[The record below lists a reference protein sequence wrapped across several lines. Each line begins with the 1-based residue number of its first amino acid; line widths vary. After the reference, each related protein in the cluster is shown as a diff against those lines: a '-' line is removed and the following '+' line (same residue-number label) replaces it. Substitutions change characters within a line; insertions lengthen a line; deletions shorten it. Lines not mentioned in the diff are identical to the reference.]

1 MIIINEGWFEDIE
14 NEAYHKGPGVSSTG
28 LRVLAK
34 SPGHYKA
41 YLEEEFPETD
51 ALLEGQAFHTYL
63 LEPDEFNKKYDVVH
77 GVRSKKMKEE
87 AAAEGIKL
95 ITGKQSINIIHW
107 HDAIMEHDEA
117 AKLISAHGHV
127 ERSGF
132 WIDKENNVLCKARPD
147 KMIPSIKTVVDLKTM
162 STAQQSEVNIEI
174 NFHRAIANYKYHWQA
189 TYYLMGASELEKA
202 KYINFVWIV
211 VEKEAPYQ
219 VCVKIADE
227 SMLYEGEHSIKMLLQ
242 RYGEC
247 SRLNAWPKPLYP
259 GIRTASLPEWYYSKE
274 VIYD

>member
-1 MIIINEGWFEDIE
+1 MSIINEGWFEDIE
-14 NEAYHKGPGVSSTG
+14 NEQYHKGPGVSSTG

-41 YLEEEFPETD
+41 YLEEELKSE
-51 ALLEGQAFHTYL
+51 ALLESDAFHCFI
-63 LEPDEFNKKYDVVH
+63 LEPEDF
-77 GVRSKKMKEE
+77 SKRFEAISGTRTKTLKEK
-87 AAAEGIKL
+87 AAEGGIKL
-95 ITGKQSINIIHW
+95 ITSNQLKSIKAW
-107 HDAIMEHDEA
+107 CSAIMEHEDA
-117 AKLISAHGHV
+117 VKLISASGFV

-132 WIDKENNVLCKARPD
+132 WIDKENNCLCKIRPD

-174 NFHRAIANYKYHWQA
+174 NFHKAIANYKYHWQA
-189 TYYLMGASELEKA
+189 AYYLMGASELEKT

-227 SMLYEGEHSIKMLLQ
+227 AMLYEGTHSIKMLIQ

-259 GIRTASLPEWYYSKE
+259 GIRAASLPEWYYSKG